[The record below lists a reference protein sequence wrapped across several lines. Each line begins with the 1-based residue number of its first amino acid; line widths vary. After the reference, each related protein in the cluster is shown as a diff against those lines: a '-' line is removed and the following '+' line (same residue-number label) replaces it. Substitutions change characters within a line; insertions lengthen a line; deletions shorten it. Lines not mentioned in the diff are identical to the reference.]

1 MMTLS
6 KILRALTN
14 SFLSFKLFFRRAR
27 IFFMGITMSI
37 KDCFPKKRLSLLTSE
52 RAEGLVIKLPL
63 EPRKEKNETERA
75 ILVLL
80 NGGIKRHL
88 HSDDAENYRIVLNLS
103 FAPFTYGGW
112 VGCGA
117 KRPWHEI
124 PRAFGLRI
132 VYAIK
137 KLSAE

>member
-1 MMTLS
+1 MI
-6 KILRALTN
+6 KILRALTKV
-14 SFLSFKLFFRRAR
+14 FLFFKLSLRRAR
-27 IFFMGITMSI
+27 IFFVGIAMSI
-37 KDCFPKKRLSLLTSE
+37 KDCSPIKKVSLLPSSIAKGPVLKVT
-52 RAEGLVIKLPL
+52 L
-63 EPRKEKNETERA
+63 EPRKEKNETEQA

-80 NGGIKRHL
+80 NAGIKRHF
-88 HSDDAENYRIVLNLS
+88 HSNDAENYRIVLNLS